1 MVLAMWVAC
10 AGSSRS
16 LDPPAE
22 PALPIANKGND
33 MEIRETT
40 QGRLGGSSVGIS
52 NMWERSYTLPD
63 GSETSGLSATLTL
76 APGVTLVAG
85 LGSVVQI
92 GTGHFEVVAIEKTKG
107 QFGTVHFQMV
117 QDSDVRH

>member
-1 MVLAMWVAC
+1 MLLAMWVGC
-10 AGSSRS
+10 AGSSPPV
-16 LDPPAE
+16 DPPTE
-22 PALPIANKGND
+22 PELPIANKGND
-33 MEIRETT
+33 MVIQETT

-52 NMWERSYTLPD
+52 NMWERPYALPD

-92 GTGHFEVVAIEKTKG
+92 GTGHFEVVAIEKAKG
-107 QFGTVHFQMV
+107 QLGAVHFQMV
-117 QDSDVRH
+117 QGAGVRR